1 MKVFVVLC
9 LLSTAALTAA
19 ARAGRLGGDVEA
31 NGRIGGRLYA
41 GVERVGPRGFPGFT
55 ASVGGE
61 LGAHLGGT
69 AGVGVTRYGYGY
81 PNWGNP
87 YGGYGGY
94 GGYSGYGGY
103 DQGFGSVYPG
113 YDYYYPYGYG
123 GGYGSGYGSGY
134 GGGYGGSYGVSY
146 GSSSSFPTSSA
157 SAGGTTSARSS
168 ASQ

>member
-19 ARAGRLGGDVEA
+19 ARGGRLGSDVEA
-31 NGRIGGRLYA
+31 SGRISGRLYA

-61 LGAHLGGT
+61 LGAHLGGG
-69 AGVGVTRYGYGY
+69 AGVGVTSYGYGY
-81 PNWGNP
+81 PNWGYP

-94 GGYSGYGGY
+94 GGYSGYSGYGGY

-134 GGGYGGSYGVSY
+134 GGGYSG
-146 GSSSSFPTSSA
+146 SSSFPTFSA
-157 SAGGTTSARSS
+157 SSGGTTSARSS